1 MNSDAFREP
10 NDFMMTNR
18 THSNPSKASG
28 FTLIEL
34 LVVVSIIAL
43 LLSILLPSLAHARQQ
58 GKKAVCLSN
67 LHQLGLASQMYLDES
82 DGYFWKHQEPAGM
95 GATVGTQWWFGF
107 ESGSP
112 PTPDTTHRPLDRD
125 RSILA
130 PYIQN
135 VHETFVCPSFPTG
148 RSFFFP
154 KFSPGGTSYG
164 YNLHLTMDLITP
176 APFKTKQR
184 DRISFAADRFL
195 FADGVHFDFYADRF
209 NEPAYIQF
217 AKKLTARTGYGH
229 FRHSART
236 NVLFL
241 DSHADSQSLR
251 GDAYPHLTNAGPIG
265 NLSSTGGSDRIYAR
279 D

>member
-1 MNSDAFREP
+1 
-10 NDFMMTNR
+10 MTHLIDKKTRVANGR
-18 THSNPSKASG
+18 ARFISRCGG

-43 LLSILLPSLAHARQQ
+43 LLSIVLPSLAQGRRQA
-58 GKKAVCLSN
+58 KKTVCLSN
-67 LHQLGLASQMYLDES
+67 LHQLGFASQMYLDES
-82 DGYFWKHQEPAGM
+82 GGYFWKYLESVGT
-95 GATVGTQWWFGF
+95 GATGGIQWWFGF
-107 ESGSP
+107 EEGPSSP
-112 PTPDTTHRPLDRD
+112 PGTMDRPLDRD

-135 VHETFVCPSFPTG
+135 VHDTFVCPSFPTG

-164 YNLHLTMDLITP
+164 YNLHLTMDLNTP

-184 DRISFAADRFL
+184 DRISFASDRFI
-195 FADGVHFDFYADRF
+195 FADGVHFDFDPQRF

-217 AKKLTARTGYGH
+217 ARKLSARTGYGH
-229 FRHSART
+229 FRHNKRA

-251 GDAYPHLTNAGPIG
+251 GEPYSGLTEADPIG
-265 NLSSTGGSDRIYAR
+265 NLSSPGGGDRIYAR

>member
-1 MNSDAFREP
+1 
-10 NDFMMTNR
+10 MMTHR
-18 THSNPSKASG
+18 TFLIPSKGKG

-34 LVVVSIIAL
+34 LVVVSIIAI
-43 LLSILLPSLAHARQQ
+43 LLSILLPSLAQARQQ

-82 DGYFWKHQEPAGM
+82 GGFFWKYQEPSGT
-95 GATVGTQWWFGF
+95 GATAGTQWWFGF
-107 ESGSP
+107 EANSP
-112 PTPDTTHRPLDRD
+112 PAPDATGRPLDRD

-135 VHETFVCPSFPTG
+135 VHETFVCPSFPTSG
-148 RSFFFP
+148 PYFFP

-164 YNLHLTMDLITP
+164 YNLHLTMDLNTP

-184 DRISFAADRFL
+184 DRISFASDRFI
-195 FADGVHFDFYADRF
+195 FADGVHFDFHADRF
-209 NEPAYIQF
+209 NEPAYIQY
-217 AKKLTARTGYGH
+217 ARKLTVRTGYGH
-229 FRHSART
+229 FRHSSRA

-241 DSHADSQSLR
+241 DNHADSQPLR
-251 GDAYPHLTNAGPIG
+251 GEAYPHLKEAGPIG
-265 NLSSTGGSDRIYAR
+265 NLSSAGGGDRIYAR